1 MGLVFVEEWEEVVD
15 GVDKV
20 VDLVWGSLM
29 VEGVYRVVV
38 KVVYGMSNIVD
49 F

>member
-1 MGLVFVEEWEEVVD
+1 MGLVFVEEWEEVMD

-20 VDLVWGSLM
+20 VDLVWGGLM

-38 KVVYGMSNIVD
+38 KIIYRMCKEVD